1 MINFLFLDLDDTILD
16 FEKAEEKAIAKAFVD
31 FGIEPT
37 ESEIERYKKINLL
50 QWERYERGEITREE
64 VLTVRFDIF
73 FEKYGLHI
81 DGEYA
86 DSVYRHY
93 LGIGHFFVDG
103 AEELLEELKK
113 RRMRLF
119 IASNGVAAT
128 QDSRLDSAGIRPYF
142 ERIFISETTGFHK
155 PEKEYFDYCF
165 DHIPFFRREE
175 AMIVGDSLTSDILGG
190 IRAGIKTC
198 WFNPKNKPPRADIV
212 PDFEIKTLSEIPEL
226 LQK

>member
-1 MINFLFLDLDDTILD
+1 MFKFIFLDLDDTILD

-31 FGIEPT
+31 FGISPT
-37 ESEIERYKKINLL
+37 EDEIERYKKINLL
-50 QWERYERGEITREE
+50 QWERYERGEITREQ

-73 FEKYGLHI
+73 FEKYGLKLSG
-81 DGEYA
+81 DYA

-93 LGIGHFFVDG
+93 LGIGHFFIDG
-103 AEELLEELKK
+103 AVELLEALKK
-113 RRMRLF
+113 RGLRLF

-142 ERIFISETTGFHK
+142 EEIFISETTGYHK

-165 DHIPFFRREE
+165 DRIPGFCREE

-190 IRAGIKTC
+190 INAGIKTC
-198 WFNPKNKPPRADIV
+198 WFNPKNKPPREGIT
-212 PDFEIKTLSEIPEL
+212 PDYEIKQLSDL
-226 LQK
+226 LKLL